1 MGIFNVGFDKGEHG
15 FVGRGPGGAAAAA
28 AAAGGSA
35 ETKVSNK
42 HSFCPFSMRENLI
55 VGS

>member
-15 FVGRGPGGAAAAA
+15 FVGRGPGGAAAAS
-28 AAAGGSA
+28 GGS

-42 HSFCPFSMRENLI
+42 YSFCPFSMLENLNW
-55 VGS
+55 GK